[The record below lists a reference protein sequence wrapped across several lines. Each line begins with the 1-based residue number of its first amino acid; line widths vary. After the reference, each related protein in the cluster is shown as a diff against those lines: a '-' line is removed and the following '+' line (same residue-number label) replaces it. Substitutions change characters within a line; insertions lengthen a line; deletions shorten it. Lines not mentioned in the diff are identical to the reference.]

1 MECIY
6 MELFKVNR
14 GLTYV
19 NSPYVEENEFLR
31 MPAENNPLPL
41 YENSKDKLPKPIWER
56 HENALECYNYAW
68 KIAFDNL
75 RTPNAEAG
83 FVSNFI
89 DTAFNGFLFMWDSS
103 FIVLFGKYGSQVFDF
118 QKTLDN
124 FYSHQHRDGFICRE
138 ICESENGEQFSRFDP
153 SGTGPNIMPWSEWE
167 SYLQTGDKERISKI
181 FSPLLAYHLWLKEH
195 HTWRDGT
202 YFSTGLGCGMDNQ
215 FRQQKLSEF
224 VCSHGHM
231 VWMDTC
237 AQQVLSADTI
247 VKMAKILGREN
258 EPDVKALEE
267 ESVFLRKFINEKL
280 WCEKDA
286 YYYDM
291 YRDGS
296 LNGMKTIGAY
306 WALLAGIVPDER
318 LDRFV
323 AHLDNPDEFKRPN
336 RVPSLSASDKNY
348 SPVGDYWNGSVWA
361 PTNYMVL
368 KGLDKHGYNKLAYEI
383 ACDNFKNVTEVYEKT
398 GTLWENYSPETADRG
413 SCSRDKFVGW
423 SGLFP
428 ISIMF
433 EYVFGIRPAASKNTI
448 VWHVNRTERH
458 GIERYPFKGE
468 AIDLVCAERKTADE
482 RPVIT
487 VNSPKPVKI
496 ELHWGDGKTE
506 IIEA

>member
-56 HENALECYNYAW
+56 HENAVECYNYAW

>member
-1 MECIY
+1 

-19 NSPYVEENEFLR
+19 YNPYAEENKFLH
-31 MPAENNPLPL
+31 MPVENNPLPL
-41 YENSKDKLPKPIWER
+41 YENSKDKLPKPIWDG
-56 HENALECYNYAW
+56 HENYIKCYDYAW
-68 KIAFDNL
+68 KLAFNNL

-103 FIVLFGKYGSQVFDF
+103 FIVLFGKYGAQIFDF

-124 FYSHQHRDGFICRE
+124 FYSHQHYDGFICRE
-138 ICESENGEQFSRFDP
+138 ICESENGEQFCRYDP

-181 FSPLLAYHLWLKEH
+181 FAPLLAYHLWLKEN

-215 FRQQKLSEF
+215 HRQQKGTEF
-224 VCSHGHM
+224 GCSHGHM
-231 VWMDTC
+231 IWMDTC
-237 AQQVLSADTI
+237 AQQVLSANI
-247 VKMAKILGREN
+247 LIKMAKILGREN
-258 EPDVKALEE
+258 EDAVKTIEE
-267 ESVFLRKFINEKL
+267 ESAYLTKYINEKL
-280 WCEKDA
+280 WSEKDA

-296 LNGMKTIGAY
+296 LNGVKTIGAY
-306 WALLAGIVPDER
+306 WALLAGIVPDNR
-318 LDRFV
+318 IDAFV
-323 AHLDNPDEFKRPN
+323 AHLDNPNEFKRPN
-336 RVPSLSASDKNY
+336 RVPTVSADDESY

-368 KGLDKHGYNKLAYEI
+368 KGLDYHGYNKLAYEI
-383 ACDNFKNVTEVYEKT
+383 ASTCLDNVVEVFNST
-398 GTLWENYSPETADRG
+398 GTIWENYAPETADHG
-413 SCSRDKFVGW
+413 SHSKDKFVGW

-433 EYVFGIRPAASKNTI
+433 EYVFGIRPEASKNTI
-448 VWHVNRTERH
+448 VWYVNRTERH
-458 GIERYPFKGE
+458 GIERYPFNGE
-468 AIDLVCAERKTADE
+468 TIDLVCETRNNENEK
-482 RPVIT
+482 PVIT
-487 VNSPKPVKI
+487 VKSPKPIKV

>member
-1 MECIY
+1 

-56 HENALECYNYAW
+56 HENAVECYNYAW

-153 SGTGPNIMPWSEWE
+153 SGTGPNIIPWSEWE

>member
-56 HENALECYNYAW
+56 HENAVECYNYAW

-383 ACDNFKNVTEVYEKT
+383 ACDNLKNVTEVYEKT

>member
-1 MECIY
+1 M
-6 MELFKVNR
+6 N
-14 GLTYV
+14 
-19 NSPYVEENEFLR
+19 
-31 MPAENNPLPL
+31 
-41 YENSKDKLPKPIWER
+41 
-56 HENALECYNYAW
+56 
-68 KIAFDNL
+68 
-75 RTPNAEAG
+75 
-83 FVSNFI
+83 
-89 DTAFNGFLFMWDSS
+89 
-103 FIVLFGKYGSQVFDF
+103 VL
-118 QKTLDN
+118 
-124 FYSHQHRDGFICRE
+124 I
-138 ICESENGEQFSRFDP
+138 
-153 SGTGPNIMPWSEWE
+153 
-167 SYLQTGDKERISKI
+167 
-181 FSPLLAYHLWLKEH
+181 
-195 HTWRDGT
+195 
-202 YFSTGLGCGMDNQ
+202 
-215 FRQQKLSEF
+215 
-224 VCSHGHM
+224 
-231 VWMDTC
+231 
-237 AQQVLSADTI
+237 
-247 VKMAKILGREN
+247 
-258 EPDVKALEE
+258 
-267 ESVFLRKFINEKL
+267 
-280 WCEKDA
+280 
-286 YYYDM
+286 
-291 YRDGS
+291 
-296 LNGMKTIGAY
+296 
-306 WALLAGIVPDER
+306 
-318 LDRFV
+318 RFV

-468 AIDLVCAERKTADE
+468 AIDLVCSRKERLQMKGPGD
-482 RPVIT
+482 T

>member
-1 MECIY
+1 
-6 MELFKVNR
+6 
-14 GLTYV
+14 
-19 NSPYVEENEFLR
+19 
-31 MPAENNPLPL
+31 
-41 YENSKDKLPKPIWER
+41 
-56 HENALECYNYAW
+56 
-68 KIAFDNL
+68 
-75 RTPNAEAG
+75 
-83 FVSNFI
+83 
-89 DTAFNGFLFMWDSS
+89 
-103 FIVLFGKYGSQVFDF
+103 
-118 QKTLDN
+118 
-124 FYSHQHRDGFICRE
+124 
-138 ICESENGEQFSRFDP
+138 
-153 SGTGPNIMPWSEWE
+153 
-167 SYLQTGDKERISKI
+167 
-181 FSPLLAYHLWLKEH
+181 
-195 HTWRDGT
+195 
-202 YFSTGLGCGMDNQ
+202 
-215 FRQQKLSEF
+215 
-224 VCSHGHM
+224 
-231 VWMDTC
+231 
-237 AQQVLSADTI
+237 
-247 VKMAKILGREN
+247 MAKILGREN

-383 ACDNFKNVTEVYEKT
+383 ACDNLKNVTEVYEKT

>member
-1 MECIY
+1 

-56 HENALECYNYAW
+56 HENAVECYNYAW

-153 SGTGPNIMPWSEWE
+153 SGTGPNIIPWSEWE

-247 VKMAKILGREN
+247 IKMAKILGREN
-258 EPDVKALEE
+258 EPDIKSLEE
-267 ESVFLRKFINEKL
+267 ESVFLRNFINEKL

-306 WALLAGIVPDER
+306 WALLAGLVPDER

-336 RVPSLSASDKNY
+336 RVPSLAASDKNY
-348 SPVGDYWNGSVWA
+348 SPAGDYWNGSVWA

-383 ACDNFKNVTEVYEKT
+383 ACDNLKNVVEVYEKT

>member
-1 MECIY
+1 

-31 MPAENNPLPL
+31 MPAENTPLPL
-41 YENSKDKLPKPIWER
+41 YESNRDKLPKPIWEG
-56 HENALECYNYAW
+56 HKNAVKCYDYAW

-103 FIVLFGKYGSQVFDF
+103 FIVLFGKYGSRIFDF

-153 SGTGPNIMPWSEWE
+153 SGTGFNIMPWSEWE

-181 FSPLLAYHLWLKEH
+181 FAPLLAYHLWLKEH

-237 AQQVLSADTI
+237 AQQALSADII

-258 EPDVKALEE
+258 LPEIKELEE
-267 ESVFLRKFINEKL
+267 ESVFLKNFINEKL

-291 YRDGS
+291 FRDGS

-306 WALLAGIVPDER
+306 WALLAGIVPAER

-336 RVPSLSASDKNY
+336 RVPSLAASDKNY
-348 SPVGDYWNGSVWA
+348 SKVGDYWNGSVWA

-368 KGLDKHGYNKLAYEI
+368 KGLDKHGYNRLAYEI
-383 ACDNFKNVTEVYEKT
+383 ACDNLKNVVEVYEKT
-398 GTLWENYSPETADRG
+398 GTLWENYSPESAERG
-413 SCSRDKFVGW
+413 SCSREKFVGW

-433 EYVFGIRPAASKNTI
+433 EYVFGIRPEASKNTI
-448 VWHVNRTERH
+448 VWYVNRTERH

-468 AIDLVCAERKTADE
+468 AIDLVCAERKTAE
-482 RPVIT
+482 EKPIIT
-487 VNSPKPVKI
+487 VNSPIPIRI

-506 IIEA
+506 LIEA

>member
-1 MECIY
+1 

-56 HENALECYNYAW
+56 HENAVECYNYAW

>member
-56 HENALECYNYAW
+56 HENAVECYNYAW

-153 SGTGPNIMPWSEWE
+153 SGTGPNIIPWSEWE

-280 WCEKDA
+280 WC
-286 YYYDM
+286 
-291 YRDGS
+291 
-296 LNGMKTIGAY
+296 T
-306 WALLAGIVPDER
+306 
-318 LDRFV
+318 
-323 AHLDNPDEFKRPN
+323 
-336 RVPSLSASDKNY
+336 
-348 SPVGDYWNGSVWA
+348 
-361 PTNYMVL
+361 
-368 KGLDKHGYNKLAYEI
+368 
-383 ACDNFKNVTEVYEKT
+383 VTEA
-398 GTLWENYSPETADRG
+398 STA
-413 SCSRDKFVGW
+413 
-423 SGLFP
+423 
-428 ISIMF
+428 
-433 EYVFGIRPAASKNTI
+433 
-448 VWHVNRTERH
+448 
-458 GIERYPFKGE
+458 
-468 AIDLVCAERKTADE
+468 
-482 RPVIT
+482 
-487 VNSPKPVKI
+487 
-496 ELHWGDGKTE
+496 
-506 IIEA
+506 